1 MRILLVATKGTSIA
15 ACTAQALGISRNQ
28 LPEKLRNS
36 LNYYLKNSDIA
47 NMLQQQNNDIG
58 SPHYQDRSIS
68 GSNKIFLRNLVLMDT
83 LFDDKKKIVQWINGE
98 PISNQELKIYVSQW
112 QAKAYLYQALSNK
125 KDDLAAFFNQPD
137 INWQTDEI
145 PYPYNDGHFS
155 SIDLISQSIAA
166 DPKPSLYDQALKLV
180 VDNQIG
186 LLGELIEQHNDY
198 FSLDPHC
205 WLTDLYQAK
214 LREHQELANLL
225 P

>member
-1 MRILLVATKGTSIA
+1 MLAIKGTSIA
-15 ACTAQALGISRNQ
+15 AYTAQALGISRNQ

-47 NMLQQQNNDIG
+47 NMLQQKNNDIG

-83 LFDDKKKIVQWINGE
+83 LFDDKKKIVKWINGD
-98 PISNQELKIYVSQW
+98 PISNHELNIYFSQW
-112 QAKAYLYQALSNK
+112 HAKSYLYQALFNK
-125 KDDLAAFFNQPD
+125 KNELTAFFNQPS
-137 INWQTDEI
+137 INWKTDEI
-145 PYPYNDGHFS
+145 PYPFNDGHFS
-155 SIDLISQSIAA
+155 SVDLISQSIAA

-186 LLGELIEQHNDY
+186 RLGKLIEHHNDY
-198 FSLDPHC
+198 FSLDQHC
-205 WLTDLYQAK
+205 WLSDLYQAK